1 VTSKIQKI
9 KLSLFIFFV
18 VSGVV
23 FAILFPRLTLPFGF
37 AYIIYIMASP
47 LTILLTKGSLKQR
60 LWHSFL
66 LILALTFLF
75 FPMFATFYNAE
86 TDLGS
91 LSEQLPQIQKIIQDK
106 FFLFKVNFFEKY
118 GIRVNLDPVNY
129 MMSKLEFFGS
139 DFVSRF
145 PDYLSSVFE
154 WMLLVPMFLYFFF
167 KESGNFGTKLMEA
180 IPNPIFEKT
189 YVLFSHFNTKF
200 GEYIIAKFVEAAIL
214 GTLVTVGLLVI
225 GFPYPFVLG
234 FIAGVTNILP
244 YIGPIIG
251 FIPAFGIALLSK
263 DPNVTMW
270 GMVIVYTIANLI
282 DNILVFPLLVS
293 KIVNLHPI
301 LVVVSIII
309 GSQLGGIIGMIVI
322 IPFIAF
328 FKILFIEIYK
338 DLSVHI

>member
-1 VTSKIQKI
+1 MSKIQKI
-9 KLSLFIFFV
+9 KLSLFIFFITAA
-18 VSGVV
+18 VV

-37 AYIIYIMASP
+37 AYIIYIMANP
-47 LTILLTKGSLKQR
+47 LTILLTKGTVRQR
-60 LWHSFL
+60 VWYSFL
-66 LILALTFLF
+66 FLLATLFLL
-75 FPMFATFYNAE
+75 FPVFATLYNAN
-86 TDLGS
+86 TDLSG
-91 LSEQLPQIQKIIQDK
+91 LSHQLPEIQKVIQDK

-167 KESGNFGTKLMEA
+167 KESGNFGSKLMEA

-200 GEYIIAKFVEAAIL
+200 GEYIIAKFIEAAIL
-214 GTLVTVGLLVI
+214 GTLVTIGLLII

-234 FIAGVTNILP
+234 FIAGITNILP

-263 DPNVTMW
+263 DPGVSMW
-270 GMVIVYTIANLI
+270 AMLTIYTIANLI
-282 DNILVFPLLVS
+282 DMILVFPLLVS

-301 LVVVSIII
+301 VVVVSIIV
-309 GSQLGGIIGMIVI
+309 GSQLGGIVGMIVI

-338 DLSVHI
+338 DLSVNI

>member
-1 VTSKIQKI
+1 
-9 KLSLFIFFV
+9 
-18 VSGVV
+18 
-23 FAILFPRLTLPFGF
+23 
-37 AYIIYIMASP
+37 MASP
-47 LTILLTKGSLKQR
+47 VTILLTKGTTKQR
-60 LWHSFL
+60 VWHFFL
-66 LILALTFLF
+66 LILALMFLF
-75 FPMFATFYNAE
+75 FPVFATLYNNAD
-86 TDLGS
+86 TDLGT
-91 LSEQLPQIQKIIQDK
+91 LSQQLPLIQKIIQDK

-118 GIRVNLDPVNY
+118 GIRVNLDPVSY

-167 KESGNFGTKLMEA
+167 KESGNFGNKIMEA
-180 IPNPIFEKT
+180 IPNPIFEKS

-214 GTLVTVGLLVI
+214 GSLVTIGLLII
-225 GFPYPFVLG
+225 GFPYPFILG
-234 FIAGVTNILP
+234 FIAGVTNVLP

-263 DPNVTMW
+263 DPNVSIW
-270 GMVIVYTIANLI
+270 GMVIIYTIANLI
-282 DNILVFPLLVS
+282 DMILVFPLLVS

-301 LVVVSIII
+301 VVVVSIIV
-309 GSQLGGIIGMIVI
+309 GSQLGGIVGMIVI